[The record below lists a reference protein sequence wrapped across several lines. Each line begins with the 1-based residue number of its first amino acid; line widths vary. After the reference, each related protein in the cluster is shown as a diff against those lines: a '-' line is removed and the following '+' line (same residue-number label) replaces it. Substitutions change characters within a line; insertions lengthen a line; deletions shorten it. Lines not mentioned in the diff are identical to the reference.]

1 MTENEY
7 TNEQLID
14 FMYDVM
20 DWRDV
25 VDHPMIYAVI
35 EELKEIQQYR
45 AIGTPTQIYEK
56 IGGLDVELGKY
67 YAIGTIEEFKALKEK
82 SVAKKPEVDEFDYG
96 EGFVCGECESFLH
109 YVDDDD
115 EHIRTN
121 YCCHCG
127 TRIDWSE

>member
-1 MTENEY
+1 MEKLIRNENEA
-7 TNEQLID
+7 ID
-14 FMYDVM
+14 CLKKNKPTSGFYMLQES
-20 DWRDV
+20 
-25 VDHPMIYAVI
+25 VDMAIQALEKVQAF
-35 EELKEIQQYR
+35 EI
-45 AIGTPTQIYEK
+45 
-56 IGGLDVELGKY
+56 
-67 YAIGTIEEFKALKEK
+67 IGTIEEFKALKEK
-82 SVAKKPEVDEFDYG
+82 AEPKKPEVDEFDYG